1 MTIEIS
7 HMFIFPVKSLRGI
20 AVNNAEL
27 TPTGFKWDRHWMI
40 IKPDGGFITQRQ
52 FPHMVLIHTQL
63 TADAMVLSK
72 AGMNDL
78 IVPFTTSLSKTLS
91 SKKNDEKEASAVVTD
106 IVFDAKIWN
115 DNCKVIDEGEAAS
128 NWITEAINASK
139 TLRLVRMASGHKR
152 PQSKPALL
160 GDTTHT
166 LFSDAAPILICNTNS
181 LNALNTSLTK
191 QKFDPVVMENFR
203 PNIVLNGVNAFDEHN
218 IKGLNNENY
227 ELTHCYPCQRCV
239 VPTININTGT
249 RHPKQ
254 EPFSLLAKL
263 NAMPDNNKAPA
274 FGENTIVTKGIG
286 ELVSVGDQ
294 LKRLS

>member
-7 HMFIFPVKSLRGI
+7 QLFIFPVKSLRGI

-27 TPTGFKWDRHWMI
+27 TATGFKWDRHWMI
-40 IKPDGGFITQRQ
+40 VKPDGGFITQRQ

-63 TADAMVLSK
+63 TADAVVLSK
-72 AGMNDL
+72 TGMNDL
-78 IVPFTTSLSKTLS
+78 IIPFTAPSSTTPSSKTS
-91 SKKNDEKEASAVVTD
+91 DEKETRAVITEA
-106 IVFDAKIWN
+106 VFDAIIWK
-115 DNCKVIDEGEAAS
+115 DNCKVIDEGESAS
-128 NWITEAINASK
+128 NWITEAINAPK
-139 TLRLVRMASGHKR
+139 ALRIVRMASGHKR

-160 GDTTHT
+160 GDATHT
-166 LFSDAAPILICNTNS
+166 LFSDAAPILVCNNNS
-181 LNALNTSLTK
+181 LKSLNTSLTK
-191 QKFDPVVMENFR
+191 QQFDPVVMENFR
-203 PNIVLNGVNAFDEHN
+203 PNIVLNGLDAFDEHN
-218 IKGLNNENY
+218 NKGLYNEYY
-227 ELTHCYPCQRCV
+227 ELTHCYPCQRCI
-239 VPTININTGT
+239 VPTINIHTGT

-294 LKRLS
+294 LNRL